1 MVLGDGSI
9 PPAFRAAST
18 ESERGEERPQ
28 RRRGPR
34 GDRGAGATEYMGMIV
49 VVAAVIGVVSTTG
62 FGQQIAGKISAAICK
77 VTGGNCAT
85 SNQAGDPPKT
95 DKDYEPPLCQISS
108 ITDKAG
114 AKAKILFFE
123 WGQEY
128 GFQQQTFKA
137 NSDINGDG
145 KVDDKDEQVMLT
157 FTDAASVA
165 AKKDWKPGMK
175 IGKFGSDK
183 VELGAGFKVTNG
195 DTWVFKSEDEAKK
208 FRDDLEKLKSYEYA
222 RTAPGGGD
230 ASVGNSILALFGKGP
245 LVEED
250 KLHDKIQKALGN
262 RHISYGKV
270 GLDASASGGMKISAG
285 DEKKLSASLG
295 GNFKFSPEVTW
306 TDNDFKGTKSYTY
319 SSSIE
324 YGTKVGYEA
333 GPISGDASANT
344 TQTGTITVTHD
355 KKTGELLRI
364 DMTRTVEEGGQKD
377 GVKGKKGDTSGSVKG
392 TDSQSG
398 IRVVTNSVAFKP
410 GTEGQHDRD
419 IAQKWL
425 DGYGDNAAPF
435 TYMFDDHAPTKRP
448 GNDDPFGQMLFDK
461 GMSSVTKYTGET
473 NAAEYGFELNLG
485 LSLGFSVST
494 EKKEQILDD
503 AQFLGAPKGDQR
515 SYVPYSYCAN

>member
-1 MVLGDGSI
+1 MQGDGSI
-9 PPAFRAAST
+9 PPAFRAVR
-18 ESERGEERPQ
+18 SEPARDEGRAP
-28 RRRGPR
+28 RRRLPS
-34 GDRGAGATEYMGMIV
+34 GDRGAGATEYMGMII

-62 FGQQIAGKISAAICK
+62 FGQQISGKISAAICK
-77 VTGGNCAT
+77 VTGGSCAG

-157 FTDAASVA
+157 FTDAASIA

-175 IGKFGSDK
+175 VGKFGSDK

-250 KLHDKIQKALGN
+250 KLHDKIEKALGN

-270 GLDASASGGMKISAG
+270 GLEGSVSAGMKISAG

-306 TDNDFKGTKSYTY
+306 TDNDFKGTKAYTY
-319 SSSIE
+319 SASIE

-333 GPISGDASANT
+333 GPLNGESSANT
-344 TQTGTITVTHD
+344 NQTGTITVTHD
-355 KKTGELLRI
+355 KKTGELVRI
-364 DMTRTVEEGGQKD
+364 DMTRTVEKDAQKD
-377 GVKGKKGDTSGSVKG
+377 GAKVKKGDNSGGVKG

-398 IRVVTNSVAFKP
+398 IRTVTNSVTFKP
-410 GTEGQHDRD
+410 GAEGQHDRD

-425 DGYGDNAAPF
+425 DGGNTFGMPF
-435 TYMFDDHAPTKRP
+435 TYMFNDHAPTKRP
-448 GNDDPFGQMLFDK
+448 GNDDPFGQLLFDK
-461 GMSSVTKYTGET
+461 GMSSVTNYTGQT

-485 LSLGFSVST
+485 LSLGFSVNT
-494 EKKEQILDD
+494 EKKEQILND
-503 AQFLGAPKGDQR
+503 AKFLGAPKGDQR
-515 SYVPYSYCAN
+515 AYVPYSYCAN